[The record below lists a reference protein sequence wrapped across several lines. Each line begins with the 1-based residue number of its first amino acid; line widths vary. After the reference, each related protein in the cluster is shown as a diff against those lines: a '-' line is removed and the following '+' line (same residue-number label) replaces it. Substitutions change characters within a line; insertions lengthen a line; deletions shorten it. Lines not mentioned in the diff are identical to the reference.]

1 MSASQ
6 IPNPVDT
13 IDICKVFRVKKEDTI
28 DTIDKM
34 LSKYSEFA
42 RGKNIVYKTQL
53 GRGSFGFVFLVKIG
67 AEEYAVKVQNILD
80 STTFHEMATEVNI
93 SNILKEYRRHDS
105 HRIAMPIFDCFYLCD
120 KDFGGC
126 EGVMVH
132 IMEKGEGSIENL
144 LEKKAS
150 ERTGETGIKTILLR
164 DAMVKMMENIHL
176 MVTQG
181 GIINV
186 DLKPANSVY
195 NFKEMRDTGKVSVCP
210 ILIDF
215 GSDFCFN
222 RIEDFINLDKLSNI
236 LNGYTKG
243 MRPLMA
249 RELTLQDSRVIVS
262 YILQYQYL
270 LKSMMILEQAEMDKV
285 RRYEIMSVVFFQSKT
300 EEELIS
306 IKDMLEIFINPKPEN
321 MWLSS
326 SMRLI
331 LGSKIVDSR
340 NTFHIRRNFYHYIVG
355 RGGRITPPVA
365 FKNICETVEKYYHNC
380 VKSLKIKTKSN
391 FQHIDLEYAKSI
403 SEVRS
408 KPFLSRPSRAKSDPM
423 KFPIEEPPSEEH
435 LERVEEALSNSYE
448 MVEEGGQGENLSNS
462 FEMLDEGG
470 PKEKSKSRMLTK
482 AMKLKKKAGL

>member
-1 MSASQ
+1 MSTRQ

-13 IDICKVFRVKKEDTI
+13 IDICKVFRVKTADTK
-28 DTIDKM
+28 DNVQNM
-34 LSKYSEFA
+34 LAKYSEFA
-42 RGKNIVYKTQL
+42 RGKDIELKKQL
-53 GRGSFGFVFLVKIG
+53 GRGSFGSVFLVKIG
-67 AEEYAVKVQNILD
+67 DEEFAVKIQNILD
-80 STTFHEMATEVNI
+80 STTFAELATEVNI

-120 KDFGGC
+120 ERYWGC

-132 IMEKGEGSIENL
+132 IMEKGEGSIEDL

-150 ERTGETGIKTILLR
+150 ERTGEIGIKTILLR

-222 RIEDFINLDKLSNI
+222 KIEDFINLEKLSNI

-249 RELTLQDSRVIVS
+249 RELTLQDCRVIIS
-262 YILQYQYL
+262 YVLQYQYL
-270 LKSMMILEQAEMDKV
+270 LKSMMILDESEIDME

-321 MWLSS
+321 MWLAA
-326 SMRLI
+326 SMKLI

-340 NTFHIRRNFYHYIVG
+340 NTFQIRRNFYHYIVG
-355 RGGRITPPVA
+355 AGGRFTPPVA
-365 FKNICETVEKYYHNC
+365 FKRICETVEKYYHNC
-380 VKSLKIKTKSN
+380 MKSLKIKTKTN

-423 KFPIEEPPSEEH
+423 RFPIEEPPSENH
-435 LERVEEALSNSYE
+435 LERVEEALSNSFE
-448 MVEEGGQGENLSNS
+448 MV
-462 FEMLDEGG
+462 DEGG
-470 PKEKSKSRMLTK
+470 PAEKSKGKIRTK
-482 AMKLKKKAGL
+482 AMELKKKVGL